1 MSTKIAPRSP
11 AQPVPS
17 DAAMPAIP
25 ASLWALMAEIGPKWG
40 SNTKGHIQL
49 MIAEF
54 SKLLA
59 DQPTGGVTVERDIV
73 YGPHERQNF
82 DVYTPA
88 PGTATGQALI
98 FVHGGAFTEG
108 HRTKTPEIYANACYY
123 LARHGILAINMGY
136 RLADSVTFP
145 GVSQDIGSVVGWT
158 RDNAGKLGIA
168 ADKIFLMGHS
178 AGGAHIGT
186 YAYDKRGQPSFGHGL
201 AGLIVLSGRV
211 RADNLPE
218 NPNAKRVEEY
228 YGKDNSKFDDM
239 SSVSHVTKDSLP
251 TFIACGEFEN
261 PLIDLYC
268 FELAHKLAAAKRKA
282 PPFLWMKGHNHTT
295 TIAVLNTA
303 ADELGQAIRSFIAET
318 AP

>member
-1 MSTKIAPRSP
+1 MNSKLAARSP
-11 AQPVPS
+11 LAPVAS

-25 ASLWALMAEIGPKWG
+25 ESLRQLMAEIGPKWG
-40 SNTKGHIQL
+40 TNTKGHIQL

-54 SKLLA
+54 SKLLK
-59 DQPTGGVTVERDIV
+59 DQPTDGVTVERDIA
-73 YGPHERQNF
+73 YGNHERQNF
-82 DVYTPA
+82 DVYHQAQPS
-88 PGTATGQALI
+88 GQAVI

-123 LARHGILAINMGY
+123 LARHGIVTVNMGY

-145 GVSQDIGSVVGWT
+145 GVSEDIGSVVRWT
-158 RDNAGKLGIA
+158 RENAGKLGIGV
-168 ADKIFLMGHS
+168 DKLFLMGHS
-178 AGGAHIGT
+178 AGGAHIGS
-186 YAYDKRGQPSFGHGL
+186 YAFDKRGQPSFGHGL
-201 AGLIVLSGRV
+201 AGLIMLSGRV

-218 NPNAKRVEEY
+218 NPNAKRVEAY
-228 YGKDNSKFDDM
+228 YGSDPAVLDDC
-239 SSVSHVTKDSLP
+239 SPINHVTKDALP

-261 PLIDLYC
+261 PLIDVYS
-268 FELAHKLAAAKRKA
+268 FELAHKLATLKRKA

-303 ADELGQAIRSFIAET
+303 EDELGSAIRSFIAET